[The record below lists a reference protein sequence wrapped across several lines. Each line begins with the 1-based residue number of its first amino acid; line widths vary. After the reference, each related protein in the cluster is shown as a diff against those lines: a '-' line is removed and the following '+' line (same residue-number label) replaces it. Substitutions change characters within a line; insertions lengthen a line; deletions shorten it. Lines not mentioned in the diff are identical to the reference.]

1 MFSLRSRESIRRAR
15 TGGDVLT
22 KERLKEKEPE
32 RRRRRRRRRQ
42 RRRRGGTEERGELGE
57 TEERREWSGEG
68 RGEERRC
75 ETPASVEG
83 SLASEAGVART
94 RRREGKRKDRERG
107 GGVGGRELENERATL
122 LRESRKVASPA
133 AYAVR
138 SFLFFLFL
146 LFFPRRRDRG
156 TPLERFLASY

>member
-32 RRRRRRRRRQ
+32 RRRRRRRRQ
-42 RRRRGGTEERGELGE
+42 RRRRGG
-57 TEERREWSGEG
+57 ERRNAASWERRRKDEWSGEG
-68 RGEERRC
+68 RGEERRG

-83 SLASEAGVART
+83 SLASEAGVVRT

-107 GGVGGRELENERATL
+107 GWEGRRELENERATL